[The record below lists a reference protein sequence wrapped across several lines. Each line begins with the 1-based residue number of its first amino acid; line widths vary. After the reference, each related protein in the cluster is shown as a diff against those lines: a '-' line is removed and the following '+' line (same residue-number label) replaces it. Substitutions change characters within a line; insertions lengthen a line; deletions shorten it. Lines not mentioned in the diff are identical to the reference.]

1 MGGVRPDPMSRGGE
15 EKIPQGEEPLRPEA
29 VRKGLG
35 SSIFSRKIVYHE
47 SLTSTNTMAKGL
59 AHEGCPEGTVVLTEE
74 QTQGRGRRGRSWLSP
89 GRENLLFSVVLRP
102 AMDPEKVFVLTMIL
116 ALAAVDG
123 VQAVC
128 GLTPGIKWPNDLYLG
143 GKKLGGI
150 LTEFSTKGRSV
161 DYVVLGLGLN
171 VNWNPPG
178 EGGISN
184 PATSLL
190 AASGRRT
197 DRCDLLIRILGYLDA
212 YYGRALSGRMDSFYR
227 RWNDLSMILG
237 REIGVEWEGEMI
249 CGTAVRVDELGA
261 LILKDREGR
270 ERRIV
275 NGEVSVRLG
284 GWG

>member
-1 MGGVRPDPMSRGGE
+1 
-15 EKIPQGEEPLRPEA
+15 
-29 VRKGLG
+29 
-35 SSIFSRKIVYHE
+35 
-47 SLTSTNTMAKGL
+47 MAKGL

-178 EGGISN
+178 EEGISN

-197 DRCDLLIRILGYLDA
+197 DRCELLIRILGYLDA
-212 YYGRALSGRMDSFYR
+212 YYGRVLSGRMDSFYR

-237 REIGVEWEGEMI
+237 REIDVEWEGEMI

-275 NGEVSVRLG
+275 NGEVSVKLG

>member
-1 MGGVRPDPMSRGGE
+1 MRLDPMSKE
-15 EKIPQGEEPLRPEA
+15 DKEKMLGDGDHLQPEV

-35 SSIFSRKIVYHE
+35 SSVFAKNVIYHE
-47 SLTSTNTMAKGL
+47 SLKSTNTLAKDL
-59 AHEGCPEGTVVLTEE
+59 AIQGCPEGTVVLTEE
-74 QTQGRGRRGRSWLSP
+74 QTQGRGRRGRTWLSP

-102 AMDPEKVFVLTMIL
+102 AMGPERVFVLTMIM

-123 VQAVC
+123 VNAVC
-128 GLTPGIKWPNDLYLG
+128 GLTAGIKWPNDLYLQ

-150 LTEFSTKGRSV
+150 LTEFSTRERSV

-171 VNWNPPG
+171 ANWNPAG
-178 EGGISN
+178 EEQISN

-197 DRCDLLIRILGYLDA
+197 DRNELLIRILGFLDL
-212 YYGRALSGRMDSFYR
+212 YYRDVLSGRIDSFYR

-237 REIGVEWEGEMI
+237 REIAVESEGERI
-249 CGTAVRVDELGA
+249 TGRAVRIDEVGA
-261 LILKDREGR
+261 LIIEERGGR
-270 ERRIV
+270 ERRIM

-284 GWG
+284 GCG